1 MPDIRSFWR
10 EDGPAPKTKPK
21 ICISV
26 TQGRLTVWQG
36 DFIPQITEYCILGR
50 TKLAS
55 DGNPVTVI
63 HRHPQAL
70 LALLFFARKNEGK
83 GDAVGSWFGSP
94 LQGGRRSERPCFEMY
109 TATCCTLN
117 SVIQAYLNFQM
128 EEAFRHKFS

>member
-83 GDAVGSWFGSP
+83 GDAVGKLVWFTSS
-94 LQGGRRSERPCFEMY
+94 GGK
-109 TATCCTLN
+109 
-117 SVIQAYLNFQM
+117 
-128 EEAFRHKFS
+128 EE